1 MRRDLAY
8 AGSWFNKKSC
18 IKHASVEDQ
27 LWPSMSRHKICCL
40 EMGTPLGYLM
50 HSLIPLTEG
59 KKSWKETEEGEARR
73 KARNPKETT
82 TNRKEK

>member
-1 MRRDLAY
+1 
-8 AGSWFNKKSC
+8 
-18 IKHASVEDQ
+18 
-27 LWPSMSRHKICCL
+27 
-40 EMGTPLGYLM
+40 MGTPLGYLT